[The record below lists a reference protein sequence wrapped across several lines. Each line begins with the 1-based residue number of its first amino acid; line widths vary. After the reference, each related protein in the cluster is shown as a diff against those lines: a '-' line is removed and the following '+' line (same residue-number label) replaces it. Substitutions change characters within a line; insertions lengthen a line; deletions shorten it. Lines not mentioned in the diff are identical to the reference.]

1 MLFPETDL
9 IVPMGRA
16 ELGAWARAADRKAVI
31 IAPAATNKA
40 ARSKILFGCGLQITI
55 GLFTPPELFR
65 MTRPDG
71 WIVAPVLRARPSTR
85 RIIFRRFRTR
95 KPFQGLHR
103 GKYRKSLSGTLPYRF
118 HALPARL

>member
-1 MLFPETDL
+1 MLCPETDL

-16 ELGAWARAADRKAVI
+16 ELGACARAADRKAVI

-55 GLFTPPELFR
+55 GLFTPLELFS

-71 WIVAPVLRARPSTR
+71 WIVTPVLRARPSTR

-95 KPFQGLHR
+95 NPFQRLHT
-103 GKYRKSLSGTLPYRF
+103 GQYMKTLSGASPY
-118 HALPARL
+118 